1 LRGFGHINGSIHMRK
16 LTKKNWIVGLSA
28 LAIATVAGTAYAAQ
42 AGDGMTR
49 TQVQTHATEMFAKMD
64 ANKDG
69 KLDAADRAAHQTAM
83 FDKLDGNKDGSIS
96 RDEFAAARPGP
107 GGADGDSGHEMG
119 GPGMG
124 APEGGEHR
132 MGHGGRHGG
141 MARGHGGMMGGG
153 MGMHMLGMAD
163 ANKDGAVTQAEFTSA
178 LLAHFDKADTNKDGT
193 VSRDEH
199 HAARAAMRPAS

>member
-1 LRGFGHINGSIHMRK
+1 MPK
-16 LTKKNWIVGLSA
+16 LTKKTWIIGLST
-28 LAIATVAGTAYAAQ
+28 LAVATVAGTAYAAQ
-42 AGDGMTR
+42 AMDGMTR
-49 TQVQTHATEMFAKMD
+49 TEVQAHATEMFAHMD

-69 KLDAADRAAHQTAM
+69 KLDAADLAAHQAAM
-83 FDKLDGNKDGSIS
+83 FDKLDGNKDGSVS

-107 GGADGDSGHEMG
+107 GGPDGDHGPGMG

-141 MARGHGGMMGGG
+141 MGRGHGGMMGGG
-153 MGMHMLGMAD
+153 GGMGMQMLGVAD

-178 LLAHFDKADTNKDGT
+178 LLAHFDQADTNKDGA
-193 VSRDEH
+193 VSRDEQR
-199 HAARAAMRPAS
+199 AARAAMRPAT